1 MAETRRRGA
10 ELENAILD
18 AAWEQLVEGGVAGLT
33 MDAVARRARTSKH
46 VLYRR
51 WESTGDLLRA
61 AVRHYGEN
69 RDEFIPDTGTLR
81 GDLIALLKDA
91 NTSGSMSGLISIFAH
106 SAFET
111 GGFRPEELRHE
122 LLGDRPTRTERIFA
136 RAAERGE
143 IDLDRVSPR
152 VLRVPFD
159 LFRNDYLLA
168 LQQVPEAS
176 LVAIVD
182 EVTLPLLRGLG
193 AYRTGSGEA
202 R

>member
-91 NTSGSMSGLISIFAH
+91 NTSGRC
-106 SAFET
+106 T
-111 GGFRPEELRHE
+111 K
-122 LLGDRPTRTERIFA
+122 
-136 RAAERGE
+136 
-143 IDLDRVSPR
+143 
-152 VLRVPFD
+152 
-159 LFRNDYLLA
+159 
-168 LQQVPEAS
+168 
-176 LVAIVD
+176 
-182 EVTLPLLRGLG
+182 
-193 AYRTGSGEA
+193 
-202 R
+202 